1 MPKKDWV
8 AAVTISALLVA
19 APAAAQEP
27 PPQNSAARR
36 LTLAEAVQRGLAHNL
51 RVLAA
56 GTRTDET
63 AAAARRREALL
74 YPRVRAE
81 ATSALQNRSLRA
93 FGISAPGLPA
103 VVDPFSTFDYRLY
116 AEQPVVDRQAV
127 YAARAAHGLSTA
139 AQEEQQ
145 DARDAIVRH
154 VTALYLNAQ
163 AADARTRAAASRVVR
178 AEALLRLAR
187 ERRDAGVA
195 TGIEVLR
202 AEVQLANEQ
211 QRRLEAANAA
221 RQSLLV
227 LARETGL
234 SPGAPLELAEPL
246 GFAPLD
252 APPAE
257 TLLARALA
265 DRADLRALAAE
276 RRALDDQRRAN
287 RARYLPR
294 FVVGGN
300 YGGIGRSP
308 ASLDGTGAI
317 QATLSVTLY
326 DRDRQ
331 PELDEIDARA
341 RRLDH
346 RIADLRLGVEQEL
359 RSALLAIASAA
370 EEVAVA
376 GRGRELAA
384 QELALAEERFA
395 AGVATNIEIV
405 TAQDS
410 LARAEENRILALVRH
425 SDAKMALARAL
436 GATERIWEFHLGYE
450 RQKE

>member
-1 MPKKDWV
+1 MPKKGWV
-8 AAVTISALLVA
+8 AAVTISALLA
-19 APAAAQEP
+19 GAPAPAQEP
-27 PPQNSAARR
+27 SSGAAARR

-56 GTRTDET
+56 GTRTHE
-63 AAAARRREALL
+63 AEAAARRRDALL

-81 ATSALQNRSLRA
+81 AASALQNRSLRA

-103 VVDPFSTFDYRLY
+103 VVDPFSTFDYRFY

-127 YAARAAHGLSTA
+127 YAARAAHGLRAA

-221 RQSLLV
+221 RQALLV
-227 LARETGL
+227 LAREIGL
-234 SPGAPLELAEPL
+234 SPGVPLELAEPL
-246 GFAPLD
+246 GFVPFQ
-252 APPAE
+252 APPVE
-257 TLLARALA
+257 TLLARALT
-265 DRADLRALAAE
+265 DRADIRALAVE

-294 FVVGGN
+294 LVVGGN
-300 YGGIGRSP
+300 FGGIGRSP
-308 ASLDGTGAI
+308 ASLDATGAI
-317 QATLSVTLY
+317 QASLSVMLF

-331 PELDEIDARA
+331 PELDEINARA
-341 RRLDH
+341 RRLEH
-346 RIADLRLGVEQEL
+346 RIADLRLGIEQEI

-376 GRGRELAA
+376 ERGRELAV

-425 SDAKMALARAL
+425 GDAKMALARAL

-450 RQKE
+450 PEGK